1 MPDHL
6 YTCQRCGQARIPAR
20 LVEPTPCGGVY
31 TVPPYCDQCAAQD
44 RAPQGETVR
53 LFEPAPTQLPGQ
65 TFFERHGREM
75 NSDEQRADRWAR
87 LDARNGI
94 RSDR

>member
-20 LVEPTPCGGVY
+20 LVEPTPRGGVY

-44 RAPQGETVR
+44 R
-53 LFEPAPTQLPGQ
+53 APTQLPGQ